1 MEEIIISDYDMEGHV
16 IRSRRERIITIA
28 EALEKSKEQ
37 KAPPPELSQEDF
49 DDIIKAFFGL
59 D

>member
-1 MEEIIISDYDMEGHV
+1 MKEIIVSDYDLEGRV

-28 EALEKSKEQ
+28 EALEKSKED
-37 KAPPPELSQEDF
+37 KSPPPDLSEEDF
-49 DDIIKAFFGL
+49 DDIIKSFFGL